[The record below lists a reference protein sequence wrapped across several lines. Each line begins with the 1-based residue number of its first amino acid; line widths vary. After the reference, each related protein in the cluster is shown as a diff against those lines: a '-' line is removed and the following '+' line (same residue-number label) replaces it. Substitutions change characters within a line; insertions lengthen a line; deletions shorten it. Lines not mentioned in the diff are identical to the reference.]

1 MAFFMVEIKMK
12 DIRIKYLCNL
22 KAELKSILR
31 EKKDSLRIWFNVGY
45 DDHLVLERVKAPSV
59 LYPDL
64 LLLSIKYYED
74 QGDDNGEKLWKEYGN
89 EYFLEDSIEAVVEI
103 FMNRLISD
111 NMQKASGKGFTKKEC
126 VSAHHIMMKSK

>member
-1 MAFFMVEIKMK
+1 MAFFYVGDKMK
-12 DIRIKYLCNL
+12 EIRIKYLCNL
-22 KAELKSILR
+22 KSELKSILK
-31 EKKDSLRIWFNVGY
+31 ENKDTLRIWFNVGY
-45 DDHLVLERVKAPSV
+45 DDHLVLERTKAPSV

-89 EYFLEDSIEAVVEI
+89 EYFLEESIEAVVEN

-111 NMQKASGKGFTKKEC
+111 SMQEASGKGFTKKEC